1 MVAKVFLKRKVS
13 DFNFFFCFLTNTV
26 FINKKYVWRRVTL
39 PLNTFCALTALNAGR
54 SFTLKFLAE
63 SRTF

>member
-26 FINKKYVWRRVTL
+26 FVNKKYV
-39 PLNTFCALTALNAGR
+39 
-54 SFTLKFLAE
+54 
-63 SRTF
+63 